1 MTRTG
6 VAPDAALTTAADPA
20 QALAFYQGAPR
31 SLAQFLCDVA
41 DVAALWPPRAPILN
55 ACADRYH
62 FMVGL
67 AAAAAAGRMT
77 VLPATH
83 AVEIIKSLH
92 ARMPDM
98 HCLADGD
105 FPVALPIVRFPRLA
119 PAGRVRRA
127 PPVPRIP
134 LDRPVVTVFTSG
146 TTGVPVG
153 HVKTWGS
160 LVASAHA
167 EAARLGLDD
176 GPAWSLVATV
186 PPQHMYGLESS
197 VMLSLHGRALAHHG
211 RPFYPEDIAGALAAV
226 PRPRL
231 LVTSPVHLR
240 ALLTSAAAVPPL
252 DAVLCATAPLP
263 RALAE
268 EAEQRLHAPLHEIY
282 GATEAGQVATRRP
295 TQSDLWTLF
304 PGLVLEARDASFV
317 VHGGHVETPAALGD
331 VIEPSGPREFRLHGR
346 GTDIVNVAGKR
357 SSIAF
362 LEQQLLAIPGV
373 LDGAFYMPDEDLAG
387 PVARLTAFVVAP
399 GLTAAAIET
408 ALRAR
413 LDPVFLPRPLIL
425 VDALPRLATGKLPL
439 SAMHQLLASRTRQ
452 AGGGRG

>member
-1 MTRTG
+1 MTRVPAG
-6 VAPDAALTTAADPA
+6 AALTTATDPA
-20 QALAFYQGAPR
+20 EVLAFYQGAPR
-31 SLAQFLCDVA
+31 PLAQFLRDVA
-41 DVAALWPPRAPILN
+41 QVAALWPPRGPILN

-67 AAAAAAGRMT
+67 AASAVAGRMT

-83 AVEIIKSLH
+83 AVETIKALH
-92 ARMPDM
+92 AQMPDL
-98 HCLADGD
+98 HCLADSD
-105 FPVALPIVRFPRLA
+105 FPVTLPIVRFPRLDSRGG
-119 PAGRVRRA
+119 GREVL
-127 PPVPRIP
+127 PVPRIP

-146 TTGVPVG
+146 TTGTPVG

-160 LVASAHA
+160 LVAGARA

-176 GPAWSLVATV
+176 GPVWSLIATV

-197 VMLSLHGRALAHHG
+197 VMLGLHGRARPHHG

-240 ALLTSAAAVPPL
+240 ALLTSATASPAL

-268 EAEQRLHAPLHEIY
+268 EAEQRLDAPLHEIY
-282 GATEAGQVATRRP
+282 GATEAGQIASRRP
-295 TQSDLWTLF
+295 MHDELWTLF

-317 VHGGHVETPAALGD
+317 VHGGHVETPAVLGD
-331 VIEPSGPREFRLHGR
+331 IIEPSGPRGFRLHGR

-373 LDGAFYMPDEDLAG
+373 VDGAFYMPDEDLAG

-413 LDPVFLPRPLIL
+413 VDPVFLPRPLVL

-439 SAMHQLLASRTRQ
+439 AAMRRLLASRARQ
-452 AGGGRG
+452 AGGRHG

>member
-1 MTRTG
+1 MIR
-6 VAPDAALTTAADPA
+6 APADAALTTATDPA
-20 QALAFYQGAPR
+20 EVLAFYRGAPR
-31 SLAQFLCDVA
+31 SLAQFLGDVA
-41 DVAALWPPRAPILN
+41 DVVALWPARGPILN

-62 FMVGL
+62 FLVGL
-67 AAAAAAGRMT
+67 AASAVAGRMT

-83 AVEIIKSLH
+83 AVETIKSLH
-92 ARMPDM
+92 AQMPDLY
-98 HCLADGD
+98 CLADSD
-105 FPVALPIVRFPRLA
+105 FPVALPMLRFPRLDSG
-119 PAGRVRRA
+119 GRRREA
-127 PPVPRIP
+127 LPVPRIP
-134 LDRPVVTVFTSG
+134 LDRPVATVFTSG
-146 TTGVPVG
+146 TTGTPAA

-160 LVASAHA
+160 LVAGARA

-176 GPAWSLVATV
+176 GPVWSLIATV

-197 VMLSLHGRALAHHG
+197 VMLGLHGRALVHHG
-211 RPFYPEDIAGALAAV
+211 RPFYPEDIADALAAV

-240 ALLTSAAAVPPL
+240 ALLTSATVTPAL

-268 EAEQRLHAPLHEIY
+268 EAERRLDAPLHEIY
-282 GATEAGQVATRRP
+282 GATEAGQIATRRP
-295 TQSDLWTLF
+295 TQDELWTLF
-304 PGLVLEARDASFV
+304 PGLVLEACDTSFV
-317 VHGGHVETPAALGD
+317 VHGGHVETPAVLGD
-331 VIEPSGPREFRLHGR
+331 IIEPSGPRRFRLHGR

-373 LDGAFYMPDEDLAG
+373 VDGAFYMPDEDLAG

-399 GLTAAAIET
+399 GLSAASIET

-413 LDPVFLPRPLIL
+413 LDPVFLPRPLVL

-439 SAMHQLLASRTRQ
+439 AALRRLLTSRTRQ
-452 AGGGRG
+452 VGGRHG

>member
-1 MTRTG
+1 MTRVLG
-6 VAPDAALTTAADPA
+6 GAPLTIATDPSE
-20 QALAFYQGAPR
+20 ALAFYREAPR
-31 SLAQFLCDVA
+31 SLAQFLGDVA
-41 DVAALWPPRAPILN
+41 DVTALWPSRGAILN
-55 ACADRYH
+55 ACTDRYH
-62 FMVGL
+62 FLVGL
-67 AAAAAAGRMT
+67 AAAAVAGRMT
-77 VLPATH
+77 ILPASH
-83 AVEIIKSLH
+83 AAETIKSLR
-92 ARMPDM
+92 ARLPDM
-98 HCLADGD
+98 HCLADSD
-105 FPVALPIVRFPRLA
+105 FAIALPMVRFPPL
-119 PAGRVRRA
+119 GREDRGGPA
-127 PPVPRIP
+127 PPVPSIP

-146 TTGVPVG
+146 TTGTPVG

-160 LVASAHA
+160 LVAGARA

-176 GPAWSLVATV
+176 GPRWSLVATV

-197 VMLSLHGRALAHHG
+197 VMLGLHGRARLHNA
-211 RPFYPEDIAGALAAV
+211 RPFYPEDIARALAAV

-240 ALLTSAAAVPPL
+240 ALLTSAVATPAL

-263 RALAE
+263 QVLAE
-268 EAEQRLHAPLHEIY
+268 EAERRLRAPLYEIY
-282 GATEAGQVATRRP
+282 GATEAGQIATRRP
-295 TQSDLWTLF
+295 THSDLWALF
-304 PGLVLEARDASFV
+304 PGLVLEACGVSCV
-317 VHGGHVETPAALGD
+317 VRGGHVETPAVLGD
-331 VIEPSGPREFRLHGR
+331 IIEPHGPHGFRLHGR

-373 LDGAFYMPDEDLAG
+373 VDGAFYMPDEDLAG

-439 SAMHQLLASRTRQ
+439 ETMRTLLAARTRQ
-452 AGGGRG
+452 AGGGHG